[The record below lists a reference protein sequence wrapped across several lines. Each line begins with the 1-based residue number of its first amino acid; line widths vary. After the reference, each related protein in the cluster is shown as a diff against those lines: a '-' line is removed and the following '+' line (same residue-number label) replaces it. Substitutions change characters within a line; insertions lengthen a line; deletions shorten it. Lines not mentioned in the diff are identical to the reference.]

1 MRVYFERSSTQL
13 CKVLSSASTVSKQKD
28 AYNKRVKVAR
38 KRKSRTSLNF
48 TFNLNT
54 SYLASLFTWLKFT
67 CVNVRI
73 QKRVSGN

>member
-1 MRVYFERSSTQL
+1 MHVYFERSSTQL

-28 AYNKRVKVAR
+28 AYNKRIKVAR

-54 SYLASLFTWLKFT
+54 SYLAPISFT
-67 CVNVRI
+67 
-73 QKRVSGN
+73 